1 MMAGAVLASLLMLVF
16 FHVLETREPLFITLA
31 LVAAVG
37 IIHPMMFGPET
48 SFVPG
53 QFPTRVRFS
62 GAVIAK
68 QLATVFGGGYSS
80 GHRSLYRA
88 GDSRFDRLVGG
99 TGDEGPRPRGRRG
112 LLSSAVQI
120 TER

>member
-16 FHVLETREPLFITLA
+16 FHVLETRGPLFITLA

-37 IIHPMMFGPET
+37 IIHPMMFGPEA
-48 SFVPG
+48 SFVPE

-68 QLATVFGGGYSS
+68 QLATD
-80 GHRSLYRA
+80 RSLYRA
-88 GDSRFDRLVGG
+88 RDGRFDRLVGG

-112 LLSSAVQI
+112 LQI
-120 TER
+120 AER

>member
-1 MMAGAVLASLLMLVF
+1 MMAGAVLATLLMLVF

-37 IIHPMMFGPET
+37 IIHPMMFGPEA
-48 SFVPG
+48 SFVPE

-68 QLATVFGGGYSS
+68 QLATVFGGGFAPLIAT
-80 GHRSLYRA
+80 SLCA
-88 GDSRFDRLVGG
+88 WSVLQQQSPLTLSCSR
-99 TGDEGPRPRGRRG
+99 RP
-112 LLSSAVQI
+112 L
-120 TER
+120 